1 MEEKHLFLVFDKIGL
16 ILILSM
22 NYHPIPLNIASSD
35 MSSNVSQFSVDI
47 WISTIASTRHIP
59 VKKYNNSLLN
69 NSELLLVEKNLEN
82 HSWKILENT

>member
-69 NSELLLVEKNLEN
+69 NSELLVEKNLEN